1 MTARRVRAAV
11 LSSVVFANN
20 KAKLLA
26 IRLTRWTG
34 KSREYVHPKHL
45 LGDSEENYWYLGY
58 VAPDAEVLDVGC
70 GNGMHSLKAAR
81 RCRHVVGVDASG
93 ESLGVAVRESRAR
106 AIAQATF
113 VRGDVEE
120 GLPVR
125 TGCFGVVL
133 CLDLLEHVH
142 KRDFLLTEIRRSLKP
157 GGSMLLSVPNR
168 GTSWKRRL
176 DRAGLFSYSDPDH
189 KIEYTLEELEAE
201 LARNGFRIVHL
212 HPTVYDTP
220 LIGAIDL
227 VGGLSLGLYRRLTEA
242 RRRLARAYPEE
253 NAGFFAVCAAK

>member
-45 LGDSEENYWYLGY
+45 LGESEENYWYLGY

-81 RCRHVVGVDASG
+81 RCRHVVGVDASLY
-93 ESLGVAVRESRAR
+93 SLGVALRSSRGLPSPNA
-106 AIAQATF
+106 AFFAADLEQ
-113 VRGDVEE
+113 
-120 GLPVR
+120 GLPVQGGR
-125 TGCFGVVL
+125 FDTVI

-142 KRDFLLTEIRRSLKP
+142 KRDLLLTEIRRSLKP

-189 KIEYTLEELEAE
+189 KIEYTLEELQAE

-227 VGGLSLGLYRRLTEA
+227 VGGISLGLYRRLTEA
-242 RRRLARAYPEE
+242 RRRLARRYPEE